1 MKKDVSLKYWYL
13 FNYPTDELGLEINEN
28 ATFVGLLNV
37 LHEGGEVYDYF
48 GVGDSIIRER
58 LFEGLAKQINKPY
71 DYVYD
76 LWLKDVDYTIDADI
90 TI

>member
-13 FNYPTDELGLEINEN
+13 FNYPTDELGLEINEK
-28 ATFVGLLNV
+28 ATFTGLLNELV
-37 LHEGGEVYDYF
+37 NDRNVYDYI

-58 LFEGLAKQINKPY
+58 LFEELANILDTSY

-76 LWLKDVDYTIDADI
+76 LWLKGVDYTKNADI